1 MLIFESSWFQSD
13 PRCAVAS
20 LRYCLV
26 RVLKNRGALANHS
39 QPQSNKL
46 SPLPV
51 PEIEEPESDVVAE
64 RAGPS
69 APKRPK
75 SKKSSLFSSQSS
87 SSKSDVPS
95 KPRPK
100 PHPVKRPS
108 PISEATENDIEIVEV
123 PSVHHDLE
131 PTAQPSAKAAGK
143 RKAIEANSEEC
154 SDTPVVESR
163 KKKDKESD
171 RIKQRDKGKK
181 KTRVQPKAAVKAS
194 RINHSD
200 EERSKP
206 KTKPNATKR
215 TSPEPVS
222 NPKKSKPKLAQPDDD
237 NGAIVEGDVGAAP
250 KKKKRKINLFP
261 SSQPMTFDWESLPQ
275 ANTVLLVY
283 SH

>member
-1 MLIFESSWFQSD
+1 M
-13 PRCAVAS
+13 
-20 LRYCLV
+20 
-26 RVLKNRGALANHS
+26 
-39 QPQSNKL
+39 
-46 SPLPV
+46 
-51 PEIEEPESDVVAE
+51 
-64 RAGPS
+64 
-69 APKRPK
+69 
-75 SKKSSLFSSQSS
+75 
-87 SSKSDVPS
+87 
-95 KPRPK
+95 
-100 PHPVKRPS
+100 KRPS

-143 RKAIEANSEEC
+143 RKAIEADSEEC